1 MIGSGMVPK
10 VSPEPASVSFDYLAQ
25 PIFDLNRNL
34 CEPSVS
40 SLLVRDGRIQQ
51 VKEYLDTIGAT
62 K

>member
-1 MIGSGMVPK
+1 MVPK

-40 SLLVRDGRIQQ
+40 SLLVRDGRIPQM
-51 VKEYLDTIGAT
+51 KEDLDTIRAT
-62 K
+62 Q